1 MTSDASS
8 WAAAVGTISA
18 VILALWLAV
27 ADGRRRSRAERR
39 HQAELITAWVE
50 QELNPVPWVWVTLA
64 NASNQVAYRL
74 VISTVS
80 VVDGS
85 PVARPSNPR
94 TWRRF
99 VSQLPPGK
107 RKPLSVDW
115 SVASGIT
122 AQPGVEIA
130 FQDAAGRS
138 WIRDWNGK
146 LNEVE
151 KTDHLKRLGLEEP
164 LDWDFEGAAGDP

>member
-1 MTSDASS
+1 
-8 WAAAVGTISA
+8 VF
-18 VILALWLAV
+18 LALWLAV

-50 QELNPVPWVWVTLA
+50 REVNPRPWVWVTLA
-64 NASNQVAYRL
+64 NASNQVAYRF

-80 VVDGS
+80 VADGS
-85 PVARPSNPR
+85 PLPRPSDPR

-99 VSQLPPGK
+99 ISQLPPGK
-107 RKPLSVDW
+107 KDPLSVDW
-115 SVASGIT
+115 SDATGI

-138 WIRDWNGK
+138 WIRDWSGK

-151 KTDHLKRLGLEEP
+151 KADHLQRLGLEEP
-164 LDWDFEGAAGDP
+164 LDWDFEGAAGDF